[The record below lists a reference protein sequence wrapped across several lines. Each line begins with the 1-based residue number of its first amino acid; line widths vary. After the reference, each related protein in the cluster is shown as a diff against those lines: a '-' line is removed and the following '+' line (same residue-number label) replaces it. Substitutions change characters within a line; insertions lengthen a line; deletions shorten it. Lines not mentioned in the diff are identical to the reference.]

1 MAEVRLAEAAG
12 RRGLADGQRLSRG
25 VQDEPLADRGAAS
38 GRRRGPAQDVHL
50 PAVDARGLEPGG
62 ALVRG
67 QDAGRQRCDGVLRSE
82 ILILGPPAIVSQVR
96 VVVGARADR
105 AELHGAAVL
114 ARYNMFGHDLL
125 ALGGAVGGFIVTLCY
140 LGSMDFQPVPG
151 CGPQGATVAQLPDRC
166 FALAEGYPL
175 RFLSADQNIPVINKS
190 AMARDWV
197 QWTLVSWSVLYL
209 TFGSYRSA
217 PVTVRNQLP
226 EPGEAELLG

>member
-1 MAEVRLAEAAG
+1 V
-12 RRGLADGQRLSRG
+12 
-25 VQDEPLADRGAAS
+25 
-38 GRRRGPAQDVHL
+38 
-50 PAVDARGLEPGG
+50 
-62 ALVRG
+62 
-67 QDAGRQRCDGVLRSE
+67 
-82 ILILGPPAIVSQVR
+82 PPAW
-96 VVVGARADR
+96 
-105 AELHGAAVL
+105 
-114 ARYNMFGHDLL
+114 LL
-125 ALGGAVGGFIVTLCY
+125 LGGAVGGFIVTLCY